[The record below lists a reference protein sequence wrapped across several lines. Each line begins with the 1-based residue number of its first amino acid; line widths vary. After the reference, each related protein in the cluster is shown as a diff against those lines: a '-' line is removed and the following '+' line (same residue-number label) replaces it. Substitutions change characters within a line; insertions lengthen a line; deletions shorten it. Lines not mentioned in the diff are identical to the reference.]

1 MIEKIKDFFKE
12 TKLEMY
18 KVTWPSKQDLISS
31 TIVVV
36 VISIFFAVYLG
47 IVDGLLTV
55 VYRYLVR
62 L

>member
-1 MIEKIKDFFKE
+1 MIEKIKDFLKE

-47 IVDGLLTV
+47 VVDGLLTV

>member
-47 IVDGLLTV
+47 VVDGLLTV
-55 VYRYLVR
+55 VYRYLVK

>member
-1 MIEKIKDFFKE
+1 MIKKIKDFFKE

>member
-18 KVTWPSKQDLISS
+18 KVTWPTKQELISS
-31 TIVVV
+31 TVVVV
-36 VISIFFAVYLG
+36 VISFFFAVYLG